1 MGLKQYLKENVY
13 LWIYIIKIRK
23 VKKQQHKFLYQNTK
37 KEQQIKI
44 KEMIRKK
51 IIKVRQEIKKIYSTQ
66 K

>member
-13 LWIYIIKIRK
+13 LWIYIIKMRK

-37 KEQQIKI
+37 KEQQIKT

-51 IIKVRQEIKKIYSTQ
+51 IIKVRQEIKKIYNTQ